1 MLEAEYYAL
10 SELMNGPIGIN
21 TASGLR
27 VPTNALL
34 WSFTIASGPGGQN
47 VNKTSSKVTLTVAT
61 ASIYGDAVTVMRVR
75 EKFGEKISI
84 TCQESRSQM
93 KNRKT
98 CIDKMNK
105 IIEKASKPVI
115 IRKKTSPSK
124 ASVNKK
130 KVAKT
135 KASEKKQARRPIR

>member
-1 MLEAEYYAL
+1 M
-10 SELMNGPIGIN
+10 
-21 TASGLR
+21 
-27 VPTNALL
+27 NALL
-34 WSFTIASGPGGQN
+34 WSFTLASGPGGQN

-61 ASIYGDAVTVMRVR
+61 ASIYGDAAAVERVR

-98 CIDKMNK
+98 CVEKMTVT
-105 IIEKASKPVI
+105 IEKASKPVRA
-115 IRKKTSPSK
+115 RKKTAPTK
-124 ASVNKK
+124 ASVEKK

-135 KASEKKQARRPIR
+135 KVSEKKQARRPIR